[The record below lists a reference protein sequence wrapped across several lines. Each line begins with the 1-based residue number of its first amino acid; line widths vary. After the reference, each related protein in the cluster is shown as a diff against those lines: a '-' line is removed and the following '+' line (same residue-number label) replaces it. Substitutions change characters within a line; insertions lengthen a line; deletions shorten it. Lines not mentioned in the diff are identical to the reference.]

1 MNSFNIFKYDLISF
15 FIYITLVAFGLLNIF
30 SSSYTENFTSIFDYN
45 TLVGKQIIFFLIS
58 IIGLIFILFF
68 KPKIFD
74 NISFYMYILSIILLI
89 GLFVFG
95 VERGGARSWYSF
107 GPISFQPSEFAKLT
121 TSLFLAKFLSIVQ
134 TDLNKF
140 RDILMVFTIIL
151 IPVILIIIQPDPGSA
166 IIYTALFFPIF
177 REGLSLDF
185 FYYGLIVL
193 SIFIF
198 TLLLNWS
205 LISIILLIIFLIYY
219 LISRYKKL
227 KFRFIKNLLLLT
239 SFILISFSTNYIFE
253 NILEQ
258 RHRDRI
264 NLILG
269 KEFDISGIGYNTN
282 QSIIAIS
289 KGGFSGAGFLKGT
302 QTKGNFVPR
311 QHTDYIFSTIGEE
324 WGFLGSLMTI
334 ILFCV
339 FIIRLLIRAEK
350 QAIYFRRIYIYSFS
364 AMIFLHFF
372 INIGMSIGIV
382 PSIGIPLP
390 FISYGGSSLLIFSIM
405 FFIYLN
411 FDSSRLKES

>member
-1 MNSFNIFKYDLISF
+1 MNSFNIFKYDLTSF
-15 FIYITLVAFGLLNIF
+15 FIYITLVVFGLFNIF
-30 SSSYTENFTSIFDYN
+30 SSSYSENINSIFDFN

-58 IIGLIFILFF
+58 IITLIFILFF
-68 KPKIFD
+68 HPKIFD
-74 NISFYMYILSIILLI
+74 NISFPIYILSIILLI
-89 GLFVFG
+89 GVFIFG

-134 TDLNKF
+134 TDLKKF
-140 RDILMVFTIIL
+140 RDILIVFIIIL

-166 IIYTALFFPIF
+166 IVYTALLFPVI

-185 FYYGLIVL
+185 FYFGLIFL
-193 SIFIF
+193 SIFIL
-198 TLLLNWS
+198 TLLLNWT
-205 LISIILLIIFLIYY
+205 LISVILSIIFLIHY

-227 KFRFIKNLLLLT
+227 KFRFRKNLLILT
-239 SFILISFSTNYIFE
+239 SCILISFSTGYIFE
-253 NILEQ
+253 TVLEQ

-269 KEFDISGIGYNTN
+269 KEVDVSGIGYNTN

-289 KGGFSGAGFLKGT
+289 KGGFLGAGFLKGT

-324 WGFLGSLMTI
+324 WGFLGTFVTI
-334 ILFCV
+334 ILFSL
-339 FIIRLLIRAEK
+339 FIIRILIRAEK
-350 QAIYFRRIYIYSFS
+350 QAIYFRRIYIYSF
-364 AMIFLHFF
+364 AAIIFLHFF